1 MSSPAATQPKPQGR
15 REGTKARFS
24 RKSKIAI
31 GAAALLLGLGFLLW
45 STIGPF
51 ARGQIMLDLA
61 EASDSAVTSRGFHR
75 TYFPFPG
82 CVVEGLTFH
91 HGQAAEAPLITIEK
105 LTVRGS
111 YLGVLTRHVSR
122 ITAEGSHVMIPPFGS
137 HEPFRTQHS
146 KIVVDEIIA
155 NGTVVDFAS
164 RDPQKPPLR
173 FDVHEA
179 SLRNVG
185 WSGPLHYRLRL
196 HNPEPPG
203 ELTVSGEFGLWKKD
217 DPGETPISGEYT
229 FEQAD
234 LGVYGGIAGIL
245 ASQGKFGGP
254 LKHIDISGSTDIPDF
269 EVRSGGHR
277 IQLMTDFDAYVDG
290 RHGDTYLKRVDAYF
304 GRTHVIV
311 EGSIAG
317 AEGRKGKAALL
328 DLSAPRGRI
337 EDILGL
343 FVKRPRAPMSGPVS
357 LKAKAE
363 IPPGNERFLEKVKL
377 QGAFGIDQGSFS
389 KPETQNNVNKL
400 SAGARGEDKDDPET
414 VLSDLKGQVKL
425 EGGVARFSE
434 LSFNVPGAEARLH
447 GTYNIINH
455 RIDLHGTM
463 QVDSKI
469 SKTTSGIKALLLKVM
484 DPFFKKKKKG
494 EIVPVHIAGTFEDPQ
509 FGLDLGKGANDGAKT
524 GAKK

>member
-1 MSSPAATQPKPQGR
+1 MQ
-15 REGTKARFS
+15 
-24 RKSKIAI
+24 
-31 GAAALLLGLGFLLW
+31 
-45 STIGPF
+45 
-51 ARGQIMLDLA
+51 DLA
-61 EASDSAVTSRGFHR
+61 EASDSKVSSRSFHR

-82 CVVEGLTFH
+82 CVVEGLTFR
-91 HGQAAEAPLITIEK
+91 HGEANNPPLITIEK
-105 LTVRGS
+105 LTIRGS
-111 YLGVLTRHVSR
+111 YFGVLSHHVSR
-122 ITAEGSHVMIPPFGS
+122 ITAEGARVMILPFGS
-137 HEPFRTQHS
+137 HERFHTQHS
-146 KIVVDEIIA
+146 KTVVDEIIA
-155 NGTVVDFAS
+155 NGTVVEFAS
-164 RDPQKPPLR
+164 RDPQKGPLR
-173 FDVHEA
+173 FDIHEA

-185 WSGPLHYRLRL
+185 WSGPLHYRLKL

-203 ELTVSGEFGLWKKD
+203 ELAVAGEFGLWKHG
-217 DPGETPISGEYT
+217 DPGETPISGEYI
-229 FEQAD
+229 FEHAH
-234 LGVYGGIAGIL
+234 LGVYHGIAGLL

-269 EVRSGGHR
+269 EVKSSGHR
-277 IQLMTDFDAYVDG
+277 VHLTTGFSAFVDATHG
-290 RHGDTYLKRVDAYF
+290 GDTYLKRVDAHF

-311 EGSIAG
+311 DGSIAG
-317 AEGRKGKAALL
+317 TEGRKGKAALL

-363 IPPGNERFLEKVKL
+363 IPPGKEPFLEKVRL
-377 QGAFGIDQGSFS
+377 QGDFGIDQGTFS

-400 SAGARGEDKDDPET
+400 SAGARGEDKEDPET

-425 EGGVARFSE
+425 EGGVARFSA
-434 LSFNVPGAEARLH
+434 LSFDVPAVKARMH

-494 EIVPVHIAGTFEDPQ
+494 EIVPVHIGGTFEHPQ
-509 FGLDLGKGANDGAKT
+509 FGLDLTKSTNEGANK
-524 GAKK
+524 